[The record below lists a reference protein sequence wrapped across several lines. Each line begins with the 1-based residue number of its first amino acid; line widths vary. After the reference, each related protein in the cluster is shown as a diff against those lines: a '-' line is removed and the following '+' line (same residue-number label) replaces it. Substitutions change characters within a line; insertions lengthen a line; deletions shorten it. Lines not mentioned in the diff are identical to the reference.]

1 MLAAT
6 LGFLTDRGAFT
17 DETVVKEYEKYAF
30 AQKKKLL
37 PEIFKEDLV
46 EGIAFYAEAGKI
58 AVKNIEEEFLLPAQQ
73 AKATQC
79 IAYLMDWQ
87 YRNIS
92 QDAKEKQKEKEFE
105 KELTKDPCNTADMK
119 KLWSFEKLEDGS
131 LSITSYKGED
141 TEIEIPA
148 RIGKAPVTVIGTEAF
163 NPQKSGRLKKQAAVL
178 EKVTS
183 VTIPDSVT
191 SIGEKA
197 FENCSSL
204 KSITIPDSV
213 TSIGN
218 RAFYGCKKLADA
230 NGFIIVRNT
239 LFGHFGYNDNIVI
252 PDSVTSIGEKAFE
265 KCSSLKNITIPDSV
279 TSIGALAFNECSSL
293 KSITIP
299 DSVTSI
305 GEKAFENC
313 SLKSIIIPE
322 NVANIGREAFRYCG
336 SLTDITIP
344 NGVDHIAIGIFF
356 GCSGLKSV
364 TIPAS
369 VTSIGASAFRYCK
382 KLNNLIIPG
391 NITSMVDCKIKL
403 DT

>member
-191 SIGEKA
+191 SI
-197 FENCSSL
+197 
-204 KSITIPDSV
+204 
-213 TSIGN
+213 
-218 RAFYGCKKLADA
+218 
-230 NGFIIVRNT
+230 
-239 LFGHFGYNDNIVI
+239 
-252 PDSVTSIGEKAFE
+252 
-265 KCSSLKNITIPDSV
+265 
-279 TSIGALAFNECSSL
+279 
-293 KSITIP
+293 
-299 DSVTSI
+299 
-305 GEKAFENC
+305 
-313 SLKSIIIPE
+313 
-322 NVANIGREAFRYCG
+322 
-336 SLTDITIP
+336 
-344 NGVDHIAIGIFF
+344 
-356 GCSGLKSV
+356 
-364 TIPAS
+364 
-369 VTSIGASAFRYCK
+369 
-382 KLNNLIIPG
+382 
-391 NITSMVDCKIKL
+391 
-403 DT
+403 